1 MSLLTL
7 VKRAQNNDE
16 SAMVEI
22 IERFEPK
29 IRKSL
34 KFTDIGV
41 REDIHQDIIF
51 RMIKAVK
58 SYRMANEGNRLIDR
72 EQL

>member
-1 MSLLTL
+1 
-7 VKRAQNNDE
+7 
-16 SAMVEI
+16 MVEI

-34 KFTDIGV
+34 RFTDISV
-41 REDIHQDIIF
+41 REDIHQEIVF

-58 SYRMANEGNRLIDR
+58 SYRLAKVD
-72 EQL
+72 

>member
-1 MSLLTL
+1 
-7 VKRAQNNDE
+7 
-16 SAMVEI
+16 MVEI

-34 KFTDIGV
+34 KFTDICV
-41 REDIHQDIIF
+41 REDIHQEIIF

-58 SYRMANEGNRLIDR
+58 SYNLPKKSN
-72 EQL
+72 

>member
-34 KFTDIGV
+34 KFTDISV
-41 REDIHQDIIF
+41 REDIRQEIVF
-51 RMIKAVK
+51 RMIRAVK
-58 SYRMANEGNRLIDR
+58 TYSTKNRSLIR
-72 EQL
+72 K

>member
-1 MSLLTL
+1 
-7 VKRAQNNDE
+7 
-16 SAMVEI
+16 MVEI

-41 REDIHQDIIF
+41 REDIRQEIVF
-51 RMIKAVK
+51 RMIRAVK
-58 SYRMANEGNRLIDR
+58 TYSTTNSSLIR
-72 EQL
+72 K

>member
-16 SAMVEI
+16 IAMVEI
-22 IERFEPK
+22 IEKFEPR

-34 KFTDIGV
+34 RFTNIAA
-41 REDIHQDIIF
+41 REDIRQEIVF
-51 RMIKAVK
+51 RMIRAVK
-58 SYRMANEGNRLIDR
+58 TYSTENRSSIR
-72 EQL
+72 K

>member
-34 KFTDIGV
+34 RFTDISV
-41 REDIHQDIIF
+41 REDIHQEIVF

-58 SYRMANEGNRLIDR
+58 SYRLAKVD
-72 EQL
+72 